1 MTTGVVTFAIA
12 DFLAR
17 YPEFVALNTASPA
30 LLPLYFNE
38 ATLFLDNTECSPV
51 QQIEQRTPLLYML
64 TAHIASLNG
73 GVNGG
78 TPQDIVGRINTASEG
93 SVSVGADMGQV
104 PGTAAWYMQTK
115 YGAAYWQATA
125 AYRTARYVPGRSCTP
140 FPGGYPPGGVWP
152 WQ

>member
-1 MTTGVVTFAIA
+1 MTTGVVTFNAT

-17 YPEFVALNTASPA
+17 YPEFNPLAPS
-30 LLPLYFNE
+30 LLPLYFGE
-38 ATLFLDNTECSPV
+38 ATLYLDNSLSSPV

-64 TAHIASLNG
+64 TAHIAALNG
-73 GVNGG
+73 GANGQ
-78 TPQDIVGRINTASEG
+78 TPQSIVGRINTAAEG

-125 AYRTARYVPGRSCTP
+125 AYRTTQYLPGCSPTP
-140 FPGGYPPGGVWP
+140 LPGVFPPGGIWP